1 MRRLSA
7 VLLLILAS
15 NTRAETSVTF
25 EAALDRAMQTR
36 GVDTAFN
43 AGIARLQEPFGP
55 MLPALRVEA
64 AAQRAENIELANN
77 GVLRFDALSLLIN
90 VDYPLFEGA
99 SRQRR
104 LALARTSGQLFRR
117 RALDEADEVF
127 RETLDAF
134 IDLYVAQRRMQ
145 LMEDGVRHA
154 AVLRERARTMLELG
168 QITSTTA
175 ANWEEQALA
184 TESQRLDYELARMDA
199 EARLKQLTG
208 NSSNETLLASIDLD
222 SHPDAKESAA
232 IQSVS
237 LEQLV
242 ERDALVDRATL
253 YAAQKQLVVEE
264 LQWQRRPRFLVS
276 AFGGVAS
283 VPERFRSAADDA
295 AYGIYGLRLSFTLP
309 SVDAASAMRLAE
321 AQLELEEAERM
332 RTAAAAATRTRGNQM
347 TLAMNAADRRVEI
360 LEKQIALA
368 KQRQESVTRLVLSG
382 VRTESDLFDAVL
394 EVAKRESDLLAVRA
408 ERWRLEQ
415 EARRAR
421 MQKKAMIATAT
432 AGETPR

>member
-1 MRRLSA
+1 MRRLFA
-7 VLLLILAS
+7 VLLALLAS
-15 NTRAETSVTF
+15 NALADNGITF
-25 EAALDRAMQTR
+25 ETALDRAMKTR

-43 AGIARLQEPFGP
+43 AGISRLQQPFGP
-55 MLPALRVEA
+55 MLPTLRVEA
-64 AAQRAENIELANN
+64 AAQRAESIELANN

-99 SRQRR
+99 ARQRR

-134 IDLYVAQRRMQ
+134 LDLYVAQRRME
-145 LMEDGVRHA
+145 LMDKGVQHA
-154 AVLRERARTMLELG
+154 ETLRERARTMLELG
-168 QITSTTA
+168 QITTTTA

-184 TESQRLDYELARMDA
+184 TESRRLDYELARMDA

-222 SHPDAKESAA
+222 SEEKAA
-232 IQSVS
+232 MQTVS
-237 LEQLV
+237 LERLV

-253 YAAQKQLVVEE
+253 HEAQQQLVVEE
-264 LQWQRRPRFLVS
+264 LQWQRRPKFLVS

-283 VPERFRSAADDA
+283 VPESFRGAADDA
-295 AYGIYGLRLSFTLP
+295 AYGIYGLRFSFTLP
-309 SVDAASAMRLAE
+309 SIDATAATRMTE

-332 RTAAAAATRTRGNQM
+332 RTAAAAATRTRGNQR

-360 LEKQIALA
+360 LEKQISLA
-368 KQRQESVTRLVLSG
+368 KQRQESMTRLVSSG

-415 EARRAR
+415 EARRAQ
-421 MQKKAMIATAT
+421 MQKKARIATASIE
-432 AGETPR
+432 GEVQ